1 MMPRLPA
8 RRPSVFSKIS
18 IKGKLMV
25 ITMAT
30 VLFALLLTVTAVLYY
45 DRVRSRDYLVQDISS
60 SAQLL
65 ANRSSAALLF
75 DDKRVA
81 KENLTA
87 LQAKQAVIQACLFSA
102 DNVPIAEYQSAGIE
116 SGDVCQKSSDQ
127 HDGYRFQGTILEVF
141 HPVIANNQTIGTLLI
156 RTSLAELD
164 SRWQEFTFWCLAI
177 FSSVSMVAFFV
188 AGTLRRIVTKPL
200 NALTLTAQYI
210 TDEKDFSVRASHH
223 GNDEFGILTHTFNV
237 MLETLEKQNHQ
248 LLEVNADLDQ
258 KVRERT
264 RQLEQAKLEAEAAS
278 QAKSEFLANMSHEV
292 RTPMNAIM
300 GMIYLVKNTDLSVK
314 QHGYLNKISF
324 AAQSLLKII
333 NDILDFSK
341 IEAGQLDLEHVPFS
355 LDELLGNL
363 ADLVGFSVEEKGLEI
378 IFSVAP
384 EVPRQLVGDPLRLGQ
399 ILLNLTNNA
408 VKFTEQ
414 GEILISVSV
423 ESLDAVQCRL
433 RFTIRDGGIGMTP
446 TQIQN
451 LFKAF
456 SQADS
461 SITRRYGGT
470 GLGLII
476 CRQLVGMMNGEIS
489 VESVPM
495 QGSTFRF
502 SVCLSV
508 APSVADTLAPHPVDF
523 QGKRTLV
530 VDDNFFAREIL
541 SVMLDS
547 LGFVVETATSGIEA
561 LECIRI
567 GHETDQP
574 FDLVLMDWRMPNMN
588 GIEAASIIK
597 ADTRLTKTPA
607 ILLITTF
614 FGEDLAQQ
622 AQQVGLDG
630 FLLKPITEAALINA
644 VGMLFG
650 QTVSQPIAL
659 EQQVTKNLSVQ
670 GRRILLVEDNAF
682 NRDVALEMLQE
693 LHLEVDCALN
703 GQECIKMLNNNISYD
718 LVLMDIQMPVMD
730 GLKATRL
737 IRTDPRFEHLPII
750 AMTAHAMAEDREK
763 SLVAGMNDHL
773 VKPVNPRQLAT
784 ILQRWLGTEIMNAD
798 NSLEQAEVD
807 SSVVLLDLTQALQFA
822 DGDEGKMRNRM
833 VNFYSCYEKAPEQLD
848 AMLLSGDYESI
859 KRMAHTLKSASG
871 YIGALRL
878 QFASSQL
885 WANTALMD
893 QFAATLR
900 QELQAVL
907 TELSS
912 ALPPIPLPSSEGLLQ
927 IFPDK
932 QGEQDRRDVLD
943 NPPGNAASTFADA
956 LEQMEALICKG
967 DARASIRLSELECSI
982 AGEPM
987 AAELAAIRDAFEEL
1001 DLTLALSRL
1010 TALREACAINE
1021 GKAP

>member
-102 DNVPIAEYQSAGIE
+102 DNIPIAEYQSAGIG
-116 SGDVCQKSSDQ
+116 SGVACQKSSDQ
-127 HDGYRFQGTILEVF
+127 HDGYRFQGAILEVF
-141 HPVIANNQTIGTLLI
+141 HPVIANNQAIGTLLI

-164 SRWQEFTFWCLAI
+164 SRWQEFTFWCIAI
-177 FSSVSMVAFFV
+177 FSSVSMAAFFV

-210 TDEKDFSVRASHH
+210 SDEKDFSVRASHH

-264 RQLEQAKLEAEAAS
+264 RQLELAKLEAEAAS

-300 GMIYLVKNTDLSVK
+300 GMIYLVKNTDLSAK

-446 TQIQN
+446 EQIQN

-508 APSVADTLAPHPVDF
+508 APSVVDTLTPHPADF

-567 GHETDQP
+567 GHETGQP

-588 GIEAASIIK
+588 GIETASIIK

-630 FLLKPITEAALINA
+630 FLLKPITEAALINS

-650 QTVSQPIAL
+650 QSVSQPIAL

-703 GQECIKMLNNNISYD
+703 GQECIKLLNGNVSYD

-763 SLVAGMNDHL
+763 SLAAGMNDHL
-773 VKPVNPRQLAT
+773 VKPVNPRQLTT
-784 ILQRWLGTEIMNAD
+784 ILQRWLGAEIMNAD
-798 NSLEQAEVD
+798 HSLEQADVD

-848 AMLLSGDYESI
+848 TMLLSGDYESI

-885 WANTALMD
+885 WASTALMD

-912 ALPPIPLPSSEGLLQ
+912 ALTPTPRPASEVFLQ
-927 IFPDK
+927 TSPDK
-932 QGEQDRRDVLD
+932 QGEQGRRDVFD
-943 NPPGNAASTFADA
+943 NPPGNEYSAFVDA
-956 LEQMEALICKG
+956 LEQMDALIRKG

-1010 TALREACAINE
+1010 TALREAYAVNE
-1021 GKAP
+1021 GRAP

>member
-1 MMPRLPA
+1 ML
-8 RRPSVFSKIS
+8 
-18 IKGKLMV
+18 

-30 VLFALLLTVTAVLYY
+30 VLFALLLTVIAILYY

-102 DNVPIAEYQSAGIE
+102 DNVPIAEYQSASIG
-116 SGDVCQKSSDQ
+116 SAVACQNNSDQ
-127 HDGYRFQGTILEVF
+127 LNGYRFQGSILEVF
-141 HPVIANNQTIGTLLI
+141 HPVISNNEVIGTLLI
-156 RTSLAELD
+156 RTSLAELN
-164 SRWQEFTFWCLAI
+164 SRWQEFIFWCIAI
-177 FSSVSMVAFFV
+177 FSSASMAAFLL

-210 TDEKDFSVRASHH
+210 TDEKDFSVRASHY

-237 MLETLEKQNHQ
+237 MLETLEKQNR
-248 LLEVNADLDQ
+248 LLLDANADLDE

-264 RQLEQAKLEAEAAS
+264 RQLELAMQEAEAAS

-292 RTPMNAIM
+292 RTPMNAIL
-300 GMIYLVKNTDLSVK
+300 GMIHLVKNTDLDAK
-314 QHGYLNKISF
+314 QHSYLNKISF

-341 IEAGQLDLEHVPFS
+341 IEAGQLDLERVPFS
-355 LDELLGNL
+355 LDELLANL
-363 ADLVGFSVEEKGLEI
+363 ADLVGFNVEEKGLEI
-378 IFSVAP
+378 VFSVAP
-384 EVPRQLVGDPLRLGQ
+384 EVPRHLLGDPLRLGQ

-414 GEILISVSV
+414 GEILISVFV

-433 RFTIRDGGIGMTP
+433 LFTIRDGGIGMTP
-446 TQIQN
+446 EQVQG

-470 GLGLII
+470 GLGLVI

-489 VESVPM
+489 VESTPM

-502 SVCLSV
+502 SVCLDV
-508 APSVADTLAPHPVDF
+508 APPIAEASALSAVDF

-541 SVMLDS
+541 SVMLNS
-547 LGFVVETATSGIEA
+547 LGFIVETVSSGIEA

-567 GHETDQP
+567 GHETGQP

-588 GIEAASIIK
+588 GIEAASRIK
-597 ADTRLTKTPA
+597 ADTRLTKIPA

-622 AQQVGLDG
+622 ARQVGLDG
-630 FLLKPITEAALINA
+630 FLLKPITEAALINTI
-644 VGMLFG
+644 GTLFG
-650 QTVSQPIAL
+650 RSASQPMTL
-659 EQQVTKNLSVQ
+659 EQPVTKDVSIQ

-682 NRDVALEMLQE
+682 NRDVAFEMLQE

-703 GQECIKMLNNNISYD
+703 GQECIERLNGTVSYD

-750 AMTAHAMAEDREK
+750 AMTAHAMVEDRDK
-763 SLVAGMNDHL
+763 SLAAGMNDHL

-784 ILQRWLGTEIMNAD
+784 ILQRWLGAETISA
-798 NSLEQAEVD
+798 EQAPEQTDVD
-807 SSVVLLDLTQALQFA
+807 SDIVLLDYNQALQFA
-822 DGDEGKMRNRM
+822 DHDEDKMRNRM
-833 VNFYSCYEKAPEQLD
+833 INFYSCYEAAPEQLD
-848 AMLLSGDYESI
+848 TMILSGDNEGL
-859 KRMAHTLKSASG
+859 KRIAHTLKSASG

-878 QFASSQL
+878 QHAASQAWTDATTPPDRL
-885 WANTALMD
+885 AT
-893 QFAATLR
+893 TLR

-907 TELSS
+907 TALLPALA
-912 ALPPIPLPSSEGLLQ
+912 ALPEKEALLQ
-927 IFPDK
+927 PSPAEK
-932 QGEQDRRDVLD
+932 NEQGQCGFYNYSLD
-943 NPPGNAASTFADA
+943 TVPNAFADS
-956 LEQMEALICKG
+956 LEQMEALIRTG
-967 DARASIRLSELECSI
+967 DARASIRLSELERSI
-982 AGEPM
+982 SDNPL

-1001 DLTLALSRL
+1001 DLALALSKL
-1010 TALREACAINE
+1010 ETLREIYASNA
-1021 GKAP
+1021 GKTL